1 MTTNYD
7 AIVIGAGQSGPAMT
21 ARLSAAGKKVAL
33 IERKLLGGTCVNVGC
48 TPTKAMVASAHAA
61 HIARRADEFGVIASA
76 QVGVNLQK
84 VIERKNQIV
93 TNSRAGLER
102 WMKGLD
108 NCTLY
113 RGQASFESA
122 SSVRVGEEL
131 LEAKQIFL
139 NVGAR
144 PVISVVGADT
154 VPHLTSTTILD
165 LKELPQHLIVVGGS
179 YIGLEFAQM
188 FRRFGS
194 EVTVVEKNSRLLSR
208 EDEDVSQGIREIL
221 EAERIQFRVDATCI
235 QLSQSNGKVGVGLDC
250 THGAPE
256 IDGSHILLAIGRQ
269 PNTDDLNLASA
280 GVATDERGYI
290 VTDEHLRTS
299 VDGIFAMGDVNG
311 RGAFTHT
318 SWNDYEIVADNLLD
332 HGTRS
337 TKDRFPVY
345 ALYIDPP
352 MAHIG
357 MTEAEVR
364 KSGRPALIGKRAMT
378 RVGRAVE
385 KGESQGFMKALVDAE
400 TRHLLGATILG
411 VGGDEAIHC
420 LLTCMYAKQ
429 PIDLIARSVH
439 IHPTVSELIPTM
451 LQELKPLV

>member
-1 MTTNYD
+1 MNNIYD
-7 AIVIGAGQSGPAMT
+7 AIVIGAGQAGPAMT

-33 IERKLLGGTCVNVGC
+33 IEKNLLGGTCVNVGC
-48 TPTKAMVASAHAA
+48 TPTKAMVASAHTA
-61 HIARRADEFGVIASA
+61 HVARRADEFGVIASA
-76 QVGVNLQK
+76 DVSVNLSK
-84 VIERKNQIV
+84 VIERKNLIV
-93 TNSRAGLER
+93 SNSRAGLER

-113 RGQASFESA
+113 HGQARFESPA
-122 SSVRVGEEL
+122 SVRVGDEVL
-131 LEAKQIFL
+131 VAKQIFL

-144 PVISVVGADT
+144 PVTSIDGADV

-165 LKELPQHLIVVGGS
+165 LSELPSHLIVIGGS

-194 EVTVVEKNSRLLSR
+194 EVTVVERNSRLLPH
-208 EDEDVSQGIREIL
+208 EDDDVSAGILEIL
-221 EAERIQFRVDATCI
+221 KAEGIQFRVDANCLKLT
-235 QLSQSNGKVGVGLDC
+235 QRDGKSGVSLDC
-250 THGAPE
+250 AHGAPE

-269 PNTDDLNLASA
+269 PNTDDLNLGAA
-280 GVATDERGYI
+280 GIKADDRGYV
-290 VTDEHLRTS
+290 VTDEHLRTN

-318 SWNDYEIVADNLLD
+318 SWNILD

-337 TKDRFPVY
+337 TNDRFKVY

-357 MTEAEVR
+357 MTETEVR
-364 KSGRPALIGKRAMT
+364 KSGRPALVGRRPMT

-400 TRHLLGATILG
+400 TRQLLGATILG

-451 LQELKPLV
+451 LQELKPLT

>member
-1 MTTNYD
+1 MPITYD
-7 AIVIGAGQSGPAMT
+7 AIVIGAGQAGPALT

-33 IERKLLGGTCVNVGC
+33 VERKLLGGTCVNVGC
-48 TPTKAMVASAHAA
+48 TPTKAMVASAHTA
-61 HIARRADEFGVIASA
+61 HVARRAGEFGVIAAAEVS
-76 QVGVNLQK
+76 VNLQK

-93 TNSRAGLER
+93 ANSRAGLEK
-102 WMKGLD
+102 WMAGLD
-108 NCTLY
+108 NCTVY
-113 RGQASFESA
+113 HGHAGFESA
-122 SSVRVGEEL
+122 ASVSVGDQV

-144 PVISVVGADT
+144 PVTSIDGADS
-154 VPHLTSTTILD
+154 VPYLTSSTILD
-165 LKELPQHLIVVGGS
+165 LDELPDHLVVIGGS

-194 EVTVVEKNSRLLSR
+194 EVTVVERSARLLPH
-208 EDEDVSQGIREIL
+208 EDEDVSAGIREIL
-221 EAERIQFRVDATCI
+221 EAEGIQIRLEAKCLKLTG
-235 QLSQSNGKVGVGLDC
+235 SAGNVGVGLDC
-250 THGAPE
+250 SHGALE
-256 IDGSHILLAIGRQ
+256 IEGSHILLAIGRK
-269 PNTDDLNLASA
+269 PNTDDLNLAAA
-280 GVATDERGYI
+280 GIVVDEHGYI
-290 VTDEHLRTS
+290 VTDEHLRTN

-332 HGTRS
+332 YGTRS

-364 KSGRPALIGKRAMT
+364 KAGRAALIGKRPMT

-385 KGESQGFMKALVDAE
+385 KGESQGFMKVLVDAE
-400 TRHLLGATILG
+400 TRQILGATILG

-420 LLTCMYAKQ
+420 LLTCMYSKQ

-451 LQELKPLV
+451 LQELKPLT

>member
-1 MTTNYD
+1 MSITYD
-7 AIVIGAGQSGPAMT
+7 AIVIGAGQAGPALT

-48 TPTKAMVASAHAA
+48 TPTKAMVASAHTA
-61 HIARRADEFGVIASA
+61 HVARRAEEFGVVASA
-76 QVGVNLQK
+76 EVSVNLQK

-93 TNSRAGLER
+93 ANSRAGLER

-113 RGQASFESA
+113 HGHASLESA
-122 SSVRVGEEL
+122 TTVRVGEEV
-131 LEAKQIFL
+131 LEGKQIFL

-144 PVISVVGADT
+144 PVTLIEGANVV
-154 VPHLTSTTILD
+154 PYLTSSTILD
-165 LKELPQHLIVVGGS
+165 LTELPSHLIVIGGS

-194 EVTVVEKNSRLLSR
+194 EVTVVERSSRLLPH
-208 EDEDVSQGIREIL
+208 EDEDVSAGIREIL
-221 EAERIQFRVDATCI
+221 ESEGIQFRLDATCLKLVAHDGQI
-235 QLSQSNGKVGVGLDC
+235 GVGLDC

-256 IDGSHILLAIGRQ
+256 VDGSHILLAVGRQ
-269 PNTDDLNLASA
+269 PNTDDLNLVAA

-290 VTDEHLRTS
+290 VTDEHLRTG
-299 VDGIFAMGDVNG
+299 VNGIFAMGDVNG

-337 TKDRFPVY
+337 TKDRIPVY

-364 KSGRPALIGKRAMT
+364 KSGRTALIGRRPMT

-400 TRHLLGATILG
+400 TRQLLGATILG

-429 PIDLIARSVH
+429 PIDLVARSVH

-451 LQELKPLV
+451 LQELKPLT